1 MTEIDLK
8 NFESFLQ
15 AHFNNPF
22 LQLDLRPEWSSLN
35 ENHREHIKARL
46 NQPGVESSSISHCQ
60 TLGGFVASHKPVR
73 LGFDVEENSRVTEQ
87 VLLRMFAKSEVDAC
101 PKPFALWC
109 AKEALFKSLKDD
121 GQPDALSQLPEIE
134 WNKIETDFPIYKLT
148 VKNLSEKIFS
158 SIVGY
163 CWIGSTNSVCVWSDS
178 I

>member
-46 NQPGVESSSISHCQ
+46 NQPGVQASSISHCPSM
-60 TLGGFVASHKPVR
+60 GGFVASHKPVR
-73 LGFDVEENSRVTEQ
+73 LGLDVEENSRVTNE
-87 VLLRMFAKSEVDAC
+87 VLTRMFSKNEIGSC
-101 PKPFALWC
+101 PMPHALWT
-109 AKEALFKSLKDD
+109 AKEALFKALKDE
-121 GQPDALSQLPEIE
+121 GQPQLLSDLPELE
-134 WNKIETDFPIYKLT
+134 WSKVDTDFPIYKVT
-148 VKNLSEKIFS
+148 VKNLSGKIFS
-158 SIVGY
+158 SLVGY
-163 CWIGSTNSVCVWSDS
+163 CWSGSTNTVCVYSDS

>member
-22 LQLDLRPEWSSLN
+22 LQLDCRPEWSSLN

-46 NQPGVESSSISHCQ
+46 NQPGVQSSSVSHCQ
-60 TLGGFVASHKPVR
+60 NMGGFVASHKSVR
-73 LGFDVEENSRVTEQ
+73 LGLDAEENSRVTNDI
-87 VLLRMFAKSEVDAC
+87 LSRMFAKNEIDSC
-101 PKPFALWC
+101 PQPFALWA
-109 AKEALFKSLKDD
+109 AKEALFKALKEE
-121 GQPDALSQLPEIE
+121 GQPSVLSDLPELE
-134 WNKIETDFPIYKLT
+134 WSKVETDFPIYKVL

-158 SIVGY
+158 SLVGY